1 MKYLSQIYGRIK
13 TISSFEDFLRRFKNL
28 FILAYKIFTGRYG
41 EKYWAS
47 ERERK
52 INLYKTNPNGIKDI
66 GILTDIFNI
75 YYKMRRHAKCEEI
88 YNRIIT
94 IARGASVSDEV
105 YVSMSEIFFFLKKY
119 TKSAECLSKI
129 KNEKTKNYD
138 ILLFYAFMS
147 AVKLKE
153 LENAE
158 KLYKKLLKFRTSDDI
173 KHYVNGVFYD
183 TFSTD
188 KLSVITSS
196 KKYDADKYIEIFNTI
211 HKAEIYNCSDNT
223 DKAAEVLRNL
233 KETAFINGDK
243 MLNNLLKNEL
253 EISEKQTELSS
264 LPRNLTVTL
273 TNKCNLKCIMCFAGE
288 ETFEISDKN
297 LEEIKN
303 IIPYLEN
310 ISWMGG
316 EVFLYKDFIDI
327 LKWAS
332 QYSVRQEIITN
343 GLLLSESVIKTLL
356 EKHIDITIS
365 IDGTSKEVYEDI
377 RRNGRF
383 ETLLNNLSVLNKI
396 KKEIKTTSRFRLN
409 AVIMKNN
416 YKNIPDFLELAYK
429 YGFDILAFSPLV
441 RDSRNKDLDIFGKDF
456 NSAVIKETA
465 KNINILKE
473 KALFCGIQIENSLP
487 TEDFVENIGSKEY
500 VFNFSVPSSKSLSCH
515 IPWKRLFIAS
525 NGDVYPNCFCKKPVG
540 NLTVNGLKELWNCK
554 TMIEYRTRIIND
566 KRKNFCSDDCLHGRI
581 SDDSLKY
588 A

>member
-28 FILAYKIFTGRYG
+28 FILVYKIFTGRYG
-41 EKYWAS
+41 EKYWAR
-47 ERERK
+47 EKERK
-52 INLYKTNPNGIKDI
+52 INLYKTNPDGIKDVN
-66 GILTDIFNI
+66 ILTDIFNI
-75 YYKMRRHAKCEEI
+75 YYKMRRHAKCEEV

-94 IARGASVSDEV
+94 IAHGDSIADEV

-119 TKSAECLSKI
+119 AESAECLSKI
-129 KNEKTKNYD
+129 KNEKTKNYH

-158 KLYKKLLKFRTSDDI
+158 KLYKKLLKFRTSDEI
-173 KHYVNGVFYD
+173 KHSVNGIFYD

-196 KKYDADKYIEIFNTI
+196 KKYDADKYSEIFNTI
-211 HKAEIYNCSDNT
+211 HNAEIYNCSDNT
-223 DKAAEVLRNL
+223 DKAAGVLENL
-233 KETAFINGDK
+233 KENAFINGDK

-288 ETFEISDKN
+288 ETFEISEKN

-365 IDGTSKEVYEDI
+365 IDGTSKEVYENI
-377 RRNGRF
+377 RRNGCF

-441 RDSRNKDLDIFGKDF
+441 RDSRNKELDIFGKDF
-456 NSAVIKETA
+456 NSGIIKETA
-465 KNINILKE
+465 KNINILKD
-473 KALFCGIQIENSLP
+473 KALLYGIQIENSLP

-540 NLTVNGLKELWNCK
+540 NLTVHGLKELWNCK